1 LKNLSSAAFG
11 SNWKEQYE
19 NKLPGHHMFPIRRNL
34 RSHTCLAVAEPIA
47 RGGHYHSPQESPM
60 RRAKP
65 LPTRNKIDLAD
76 PTQIRVWTRRLG
88 ITADD
93 LQRVVRK
100 VGNSIASVSKEI
112 RLRKAAPPTPPLS
125 VQIDPVPLP
134 AIEAVA
140 ADAPLATAGGN

>member
-1 LKNLSSAAFG
+1 
-11 SNWKEQYE
+11 
-19 NKLPGHHMFPIRRNL
+19 
-34 RSHTCLAVAEPIA
+34 
-47 RGGHYHSPQESPM
+47 M

-65 LPTRNKIDLAD
+65 LPARNKIDLAD

-88 ITADD
+88 IRADD

-112 RLRKAAPPTPPLS
+112 QLRKAAACTPPLS

-140 ADAPLATAGGN
+140 SDAPLATAGGN

>member
-11 SNWKEQYE
+11 SSWKEQCE
-19 NKLPGHHMFPIRRNL
+19 NKPPAHHMFPVRRNL
-34 RSHTCLAVAEPIA
+34 RSQLCLAVAEQIA
-47 RGGHYHSPQESPM
+47 RGDHYHSPQESPM

-65 LPTRNKIDLAD
+65 LPARNKIDLAD

-88 ITADD
+88 ITTDD

-112 RLRKAAPPTPPLS
+112 QLRKAAPRTPPLS

-140 ADAPLATAGGN
+140 ADAQLATAGGN

>member
-1 LKNLSSAAFG
+1 
-11 SNWKEQYE
+11 
-19 NKLPGHHMFPIRRNL
+19 
-34 RSHTCLAVAEPIA
+34 LAVAEQIA
-47 RGGHYHSPQESPM
+47 RGRHYQLPQESPM

-65 LPTRNKIDLAD
+65 LPARNKIDLAD
-76 PTQIRVWTRRLG
+76 PKQIRVWTRRLG

-112 RLRKAAPPTPPLS
+112 HLRKATPRAPPPLL
-125 VQIDPVPLP
+125 VPIDPVPLP

-140 ADAPLATAGGN
+140 ADTQLATAGGN

>member
-1 LKNLSSAAFG
+1 
-11 SNWKEQYE
+11 
-19 NKLPGHHMFPIRRNL
+19 
-34 RSHTCLAVAEPIA
+34 LAVAEQIA

-93 LQRVVRK
+93 LQHVVGK
-100 VGNSIASVSKEI
+100 VGSSIASVSKEI
-112 RLRKAAPPTPPLS
+112 RLRKAAPRTPPLS

-140 ADAPLATAGGN
+140 ADAQLATAGGN

>member
-1 LKNLSSAAFG
+1 
-11 SNWKEQYE
+11 
-19 NKLPGHHMFPIRRNL
+19 MFPIRRNL
-34 RSHTCLAVAEPIA
+34 RSQLCLAVAEQIA

-65 LPTRNKIDLAD
+65 LPARNKIDLAD

-88 ITADD
+88 ITTDD

-112 RLRKAAPPTPPLS
+112 QLRKAAPPTPPLS

-140 ADAPLATAGGN
+140 ADAQLATAGGN

>member
-1 LKNLSSAAFG
+1 
-11 SNWKEQYE
+11 
-19 NKLPGHHMFPIRRNL
+19 
-34 RSHTCLAVAEPIA
+34 
-47 RGGHYHSPQESPM
+47 M

-93 LQRVVRK
+93 LRRVVGK
-100 VGNSIASVSKEI
+100 VGNSIAGVSKEI
-112 RLRKAAPPTPPLS
+112 RVRKAVPGTPPLS
-125 VQIDPVPLP
+125 VHIDPAPLP

-140 ADAPLATAGGN
+140 ADAPMAGAN

>member
-1 LKNLSSAAFG
+1 
-11 SNWKEQYE
+11 
-19 NKLPGHHMFPIRRNL
+19 
-34 RSHTCLAVAEPIA
+34 
-47 RGGHYHSPQESPM
+47 M

-65 LPTRNKIDLAD
+65 LPARNKIDLAD

-88 ITADD
+88 ITTDD

-112 RLRKAAPPTPPLS
+112 QLRKAAPPTPPLS
-125 VQIDPVPLP
+125 VQSAPVPLP

-140 ADAPLATAGGN
+140 ADAQLATAGGN

>member
-1 LKNLSSAAFG
+1 
-11 SNWKEQYE
+11 
-19 NKLPGHHMFPIRRNL
+19 M
-34 RSHTCLAVAEPIA
+34 
-47 RGGHYHSPQESPM
+47 RGGHYHLPQESPM

-65 LPTRNKIDLAD
+65 LPARNKIDLAD

-112 RLRKAAPPTPPLS
+112 QLRKAAPRTPPLP
-125 VQIDPVPLP
+125 VQIDPAPLS
-134 AIEAVA
+134 ALEAVA
-140 ADAPLATAGGN
+140 ADAGLATAGGN

>member
-1 LKNLSSAAFG
+1 
-11 SNWKEQYE
+11 
-19 NKLPGHHMFPIRRNL
+19 
-34 RSHTCLAVAEPIA
+34 
-47 RGGHYHSPQESPM
+47 M

-93 LQRVVRK
+93 LQHVVGK
-100 VGNSIASVSKEI
+100 VGSSIASVSKEI
-112 RLRKAAPPTPPLS
+112 RLRKAAPRTPPLS

-140 ADAPLATAGGN
+140 ADAQLATAGGN

>member
-1 LKNLSSAAFG
+1 
-11 SNWKEQYE
+11 
-19 NKLPGHHMFPIRRNL
+19 
-34 RSHTCLAVAEPIA
+34 
-47 RGGHYHSPQESPM
+47 M

-112 RLRKAAPPTPPLS
+112 RLRKAAPRTPPLS

-140 ADAPLATAGGN
+140 TDAQLATAGGN

>member
-1 LKNLSSAAFG
+1 
-11 SNWKEQYE
+11 
-19 NKLPGHHMFPIRRNL
+19 
-34 RSHTCLAVAEPIA
+34 
-47 RGGHYHSPQESPM
+47 M

-65 LPTRNKIDLAD
+65 PPARNKIDLAD
-76 PTQIRVWTRRLG
+76 PTQIRIWTRRLG
-88 ITADD
+88 IKADD

-112 RLRKAAPPTPPLS
+112 DLRKAAPRTPPSS

-140 ADAPLATAGGN
+140 VDAQLATAGDN

>member
-1 LKNLSSAAFG
+1 
-11 SNWKEQYE
+11 
-19 NKLPGHHMFPIRRNL
+19 
-34 RSHTCLAVAEPIA
+34 
-47 RGGHYHSPQESPM
+47 M

-100 VGNSIASVSKEI
+100 VGNSITSINKEI
-112 RLRKAAPPTPPLS
+112 RLRKAAPRTQPST
-125 VQIDPVPLP
+125 VQIDPAPLP

-140 ADAPLATAGGN
+140 ADAQLATAGGN